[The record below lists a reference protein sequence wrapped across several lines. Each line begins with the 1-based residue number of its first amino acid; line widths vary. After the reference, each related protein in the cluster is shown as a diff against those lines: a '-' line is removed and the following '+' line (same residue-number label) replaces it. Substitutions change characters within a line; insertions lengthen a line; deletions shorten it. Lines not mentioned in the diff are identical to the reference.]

1 MAQSYFPGRVASPV
15 KELFADSAFSGV
27 NGEKQLKV
35 EDVQEAYME
44 HKDR

>member
-1 MAQSYFPGRVASPV
+1 MESLLSDSPFV
-15 KELFADSAFSGV
+15 GF

-44 HKDR
+44 QKDR